1 MNGRLE
7 NEIKK
12 ENALLNKIKDMPD
25 YVEEWY
31 YNLKASNKT
40 MATCKDYIYKID
52 KFLSFIEKETGNK
65 NLNSIS
71 LTEVQKYFISIQKKE
86 SNGTVVYTSDSYQQT
101 IWCCLNSFFE
111 FLVDTDKMSKN
122 FMSMIS
128 KPKNKDLERINANRI
143 LLTKKDFNKILQ
155 SVERGVGSDRAKSFQ
170 ENQKSRD
177 RAILLLFMTTGL
189 RKSALSEI
197 NLDDIDLLM
206 GTLHVIDKGDKY
218 HSYILSEK
226 TIEALNEW
234 VYDRESWNTSSNAL
248 FISENGNRISATALS
263 ELVEKYC
270 QDALGYHISPHK
282 LRAGFCSIL
291 YKETGNAEFVR
302 RAVGHSNIST
312 TQRYIVTDNNER
324 AKASEL
330 IDGLLH

>member
-1 MNGRLE
+1 L
-7 NEIKK
+7 I
-12 ENALLNKIKDMPD
+12 
-25 YVEEWY
+25 
-31 YNLKASNKT
+31 
-40 MATCKDYIYKID
+40 
-52 KFLSFIEKETGNK
+52 
-65 NLNSIS
+65 
-71 LTEVQKYFISIQKKE
+71 
-86 SNGTVVYTSDSYQQT
+86 
-101 IWCCLNSFFE
+101 
-111 FLVDTDKMSKN
+111 
-122 FMSMIS
+122 
-128 KPKNKDLERINANRI
+128 
-143 LLTKKDFNKILQ
+143 
-155 SVERGVGSDRAKSFQ
+155 
-170 ENQKSRD
+170 
-177 RAILLLFMTTGL
+177 
-189 RKSALSEI
+189 
-197 NLDDIDLLM
+197 
-206 GTLHVIDKGDKY
+206 
-218 HSYILSEK
+218 K